1 MLRGKTPPSLPGWPV
16 VGSLGIFGN
25 TVAYLQDGR
34 RFGDV
39 VALRVLNFD
48 VLLTYTT
55 AAAEHVLVT
64 NQKNYKKDQYIQ
76 RAGRVFGNGL
86 VRAEGNVWLR
96 QRRLMQPGFHRQRIR
111 GYAETMS
118 RLSEGFIATIPTGAD
133 VDFHHVMTA
142 LTLDIT
148 VATMFGHSVDTKQ
161 RRVGEHMTA
170 IMARFEKVGY
180 MVEPDWWPSPSQLRY
195 RRSTRAIDKLIH
207 EIVAARKTSPGDDV
221 LSMLL
226 ETRDEDGAPMS
237 DQQVRDEV
245 MTLFVAGHETTA
257 LALVFAWRL
266 LAQHP
271 AIARA
276 LHDEVC
282 AAGELT
288 LETIAQLPLLD
299 RVLKETLRLYP
310 PVYGIPREA
319 IDDDIITGYG
329 VRRHTRVVLCVG
341 AMHRD
346 PAVFAEPEQF
356 LPERWTKDFEASLHR
371 YAYFP
376 FGGGPRLCIGAA
388 FADIESKIV
397 LAAFIAKFRPEM
409 LPQRPLEVVSSLTQR
424 PRYGLRVR
432 LDRWA

>member
-1 MLRGKTPPSLPGWPV
+1 MLQGATPPSLPGWPV

-25 TVAYLQDGR
+25 TVEYLQNGR
-34 RFGDV
+34 RYGDV
-39 VALRVLNFD
+39 VALRVFNFD
-48 VLLTYTT
+48 VVLTYST

-76 RAGRVFGNGL
+76 RAGLVFGNGL
-86 VRAEGNVWLR
+86 LRAEGNVWLR

-111 GYAETMS
+111 GYADTMS
-118 RLSEGFIATIPTGAD
+118 RLSEHFVATLADGAEA
-133 VDFHHVMTA
+133 DFHELMTE
-142 LTLDIT
+142 LTLHIT
-148 VATMFGHSVDTKQ
+148 VATMFGQSVETKQ

-170 IMARFEKVGY
+170 IMSRFETLGY

-195 RRSTRAIDKLIH
+195 QRAIRAVDGLIH
-207 EIVAARKTSPGDDV
+207 EIVAARKSAPGDDV

-226 ETRDEDGAPMS
+226 ETRDEYGAPMS
-237 DQQVRDEV
+237 DPQVRDEV

-282 AAGELT
+282 AAGELS
-288 LETIAQLPLLD
+288 LETLAQLPLLD
-299 RVLKETLRLYP
+299 QVIKETLRLYP

-319 IDDDIITGYG
+319 VGDDVLCGYR
-329 VRRHTRVVLCVG
+329 VREKTRVVLCVG

-346 PAVFAEPEQF
+346 PAVFIDPDAF
-356 LPERWTKDFEASLHR
+356 HPERWTKDFEASLHR

-397 LAAFIAKFRPEM
+397 LASFIAKFRPHM
-409 LPQRPLEVVSSLTQR
+409 TPQRPLEVVSSLTQR
-424 PRYGLRVR
+424 PRYGLRVK
-432 LDRWA
+432 LERWS